1 MASVAEG
8 VNIIVHTNAGAN
20 PYLRA
25 ICKSICSND
34 PAKLTGSYPVKH

>member
-8 VNIIVHTNAGAN
+8 VNIIVHTNVGAN

-25 ICKSICSND
+25 ICKSIVLMALLNLLSH
-34 PAKLTGSYPVKH
+34 VQ